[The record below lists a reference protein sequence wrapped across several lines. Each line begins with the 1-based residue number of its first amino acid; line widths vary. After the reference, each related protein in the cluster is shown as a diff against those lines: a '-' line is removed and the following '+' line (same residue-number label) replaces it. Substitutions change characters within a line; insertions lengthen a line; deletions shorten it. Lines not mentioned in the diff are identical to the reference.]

1 MGTKCII
8 TACFGADSGAGV
20 AQAWIVD
27 APGAMRH
34 WSDQSLRKREK
45 EHSTLAARED
55 AVAGGPE
62 EELGEARELFAGGE
76 GGGAGEGSGGDGGGA
91 GGDGAAAGEGLQLP
105 GGLGLVIKPVALPS
119 PRTTAADW
127 LLTSPRCVS
136 PHCFCHSF
144 PLTFPPFFS
153 HCCGHSLAPLYASVL
168 WSLFRL
174 IFRSDVCSAVPDSP
188 FVLPSPNTMAPVCG
202 SLSFFLQSE
211 SSSRKMMLS
220 DEEWCFF
227 CSKISDSE
235 RF

>member
-91 GGDGAAAGEGLQLP
+91 GGDGAAAGGGLQLP

-144 PLTFPPFFS
+144 PLTFPPFFL
-153 HCCGHSLAPLYASVL
+153 SLLRPLSSPIICQCSLVAFPADFSVGCLQRGPGFAVRAPLAEHNGAGV
-168 WSLFRL
+168 WFPLFLFAVRKQL
-174 IFRSDVCSAVPDSP
+174 KKNDAFR
-188 FVLPSPNTMAPVCG
+188 
-202 SLSFFLQSE
+202 
-211 SSSRKMMLS
+211 
-220 DEEWCFF
+220 
-227 CSKISDSE
+227 
-235 RF
+235 